1 MNRDKS
7 ILGIHIDDDFLSIVG
22 LQQTVN
28 GLQIDGWT
36 NEPLEQGTVK
46 DGLIIHRH
54 IVSQKIRNFLKAKE
68 LKTRKAIMSPSCAA
82 IRLTASQI
90 SARTG
95 QQMQKQVEEQIE
107 KYSLFGSQEI
117 VFDYCTFENVAQTT
131 DKQTILEAVT
141 TREVSDACLDVA
153 RQARLDLVRIEPA
166 VLPIT
171 RLIYDKQ
178 RAVSDGVSILLA
190 LDPKSGNICVLKD
203 ALPKFCRNLSVGI
216 KDISQEEKGGF
227 ASLAEQMKP
236 VLEFARSLAAPASA
250 ELVLRVAAGCST
262 KKTEAI
268 VGRIRHRF
276 SDMTVEQVRSS
287 QLAEQFDVR
296 AADTDDLPIF
306 ALTSALNAL
315 GVCGSAV
322 QLNLV
327 SQESLVRQK
336 TQSQI
341 SLTAKAVVAAVLL
354 SVAAIVPLKM
364 KVKGVEATLS
374 AIQAENAKIVHFK
387 QKLADLNNQT
397 EQLKKKQSAY
407 AAADRELIDIP
418 WPQILQNIGST
429 MPNAVR
435 IVSISTTEP
444 ANFTLI
450 GEALAEN
457 YVYRFAKNLQA
468 SELITTAKVQELEYD
483 SSGVRIVVDYRIVG
497 KIRLP
502 QSSL

>member
-7 ILGIHIDDDFLSIVG
+7 ILGIHIDDGFLSIVA
-22 LQQTVN
+22 LQQTAN

-54 IVSQKIRNFLKAKE
+54 IVSQKIQDFLKAKE

-82 IRLTASQI
+82 IRLTASQV
-90 SARTG
+90 SERTG

-117 VFDYCTFENVAQTT
+117 VFDYCTFENVAQTI
-131 DKQTILEAVT
+131 DKQTILKAVT

-178 RAVSDGVSILLA
+178 SAVSDGVSILLA
-190 LDPKSGNICVLKD
+190 LEAASGNICVFKD
-203 ALPKFCRNLSVGI
+203 TLPHFCRNLSVGI
-216 KDISQEEKGGF
+216 KDISQEEQTGF

-236 VLEFARSLAAPASA
+236 VLEFARSLAGSQQ
-250 ELVLRVAAGCST
+250 LVLRVAAGCST
-262 KKTEAI
+262 QKTEAI
-268 VGRIRHRF
+268 VGRIRHNF
-276 SDMTVEQVRSS
+276 SDMTVEQVNSS

-306 ALTSALNAL
+306 ALTSALTAL
-315 GVCGSAV
+315 GVCGSAEP
-322 QLNLV
+322 LNLV

-341 SLTAKAVVAAVLL
+341 SLTAKAVVVAVLL

-374 AIQAENAKIVHFK
+374 AIQAGNAKIVHFK

-418 WPQILQNIGST
+418 WPQILHSIGST
-429 MPNAVR
+429 MPNTVR

-502 QSSL
+502 KSSL